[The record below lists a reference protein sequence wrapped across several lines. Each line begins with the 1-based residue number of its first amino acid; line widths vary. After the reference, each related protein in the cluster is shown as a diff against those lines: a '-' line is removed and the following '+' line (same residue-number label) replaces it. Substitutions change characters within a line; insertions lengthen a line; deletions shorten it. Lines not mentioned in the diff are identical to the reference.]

1 MARQTKPLSS
11 TQIDKARPK
20 DKLYR
25 LYDGNGLIVNITP
38 NGGKYWYLQYKHP
51 ITKKAQMHK
60 LGDYPT
66 LSLAEARTI
75 CQDCHKLLAQN
86 IDPKTYFELERQRQ
100 ENSLK
105 NDFKAVFAEWL
116 GTKDYSPKTQ
126 EKMQNYQDELLAV
139 LGNKIV
145 SEIGVP
151 DLMLVLKPIEKAG
164 HFAKLEKVR
173 SMINQTLAYAV
184 ATGRSETNPAINLKG
199 AFKAGEVRHNPA
211 ILDERRL
218 GDLVCA
224 IDSYHGYFVTRQA
237 LLFSLLIFARPGE
250 VRHMTWM
257 QVDLDDNTWTYTP
270 NKTKKSTSVQIISP
284 LPMQAME
291 ILRQMKEYRPNSELV
306 FPSTITQLR
315 PLSENTLNQALR
327 RMGFDS
333 SEQTSHGFRAIAR
346 TLLEEKFKYDYR
358 MIEMQLG
365 HQVRDSNGRAYNRV
379 QWLDE
384 RREMLQT
391 WADYIYKLK
400 KPHTIKAWG

>member
-11 TQIDKARPK
+11 TQIDKAKPK

-25 LYDGNGLIVNITP
+25 LYDGNGLVINITP

-51 ITKKAQMHK
+51 ITTKSQMYK
-60 LGDYPT
+60 LGDYPV
-66 LSLAEARTI
+66 LSLADARI
-75 CQDCHKLLAQN
+75 ACQDCRKLLAQN
-86 IDPKTYFELERQRQ
+86 IDPKTYFELERQKQ
-100 ENSLK
+100 ENALK
-105 NDFKAVFAEWL
+105 NDFKSVFREWL
-116 GTKDYSPKTQ
+116 ETKNYSPKTQ

-139 LGNKIV
+139 IGNKAV
-145 SEIGVP
+145 SDITVP

-173 SMINQTLAYAV
+173 SLINQTLTYAV
-184 ATGRSETNPAINLKG
+184 ATGRSDTNPAINLKG
-199 AFKAGEVRHNPA
+199 AFKMGEIRHNPA
-211 ILDERRL
+211 ILDEKRL

-224 IDSYHGYFVTRQA
+224 MDGYHGYFVTRQA
-237 LLFSLLIFARPGE
+237 LMFLLLMFARPGE
-250 VRHMTWM
+250 IRYMTWE
-257 QVDLDDNTWTYTP
+257 QVDLDNGTWTYMP
-270 NKTKKSTSVQIISP
+270 NKTKKSTSVQMVSP
-284 LPMQAME
+284 LSHQAIE
-291 ILRQMKEYRPNSELV
+291 ILRQMKEYRPYSELV
-306 FPSTITQLR
+306 FPSAITQAR

-384 RREMLQT
+384 RREMLQV
-391 WADYIYKLK
+391 WADYIYQLK
-400 KPHTIKAWG
+400 TPTP